1 MSDDFELERIRLE
14 KMKTMMKAQEMR
26 RIQEERAKNQP
37 TLADKLDMLL
47 NVLAEPQAS
56 QYLAMIKQ
64 RNIEV
69 YNKIRMNLLP
79 PQIMQEI
86 DELMMYL
93 ARGQIRRNII
103 GLTEIQQLER
113 KILGIESQIIVKRR
127 DQDAQSLTSYLKEE
141 EEVNKK

>member
-14 KMKTMMKAQEMR
+14 KMKAMMKAQEMR
-26 RIQEERAKNQP
+26 KIQEERAKNQP

-103 GLTEIQQLER
+103 GLTEVQQLER

-127 DQDAQSLTSYLKEE
+127 DQDAQSLTTYLKEE
-141 EEVNKK
+141 ESGAKK